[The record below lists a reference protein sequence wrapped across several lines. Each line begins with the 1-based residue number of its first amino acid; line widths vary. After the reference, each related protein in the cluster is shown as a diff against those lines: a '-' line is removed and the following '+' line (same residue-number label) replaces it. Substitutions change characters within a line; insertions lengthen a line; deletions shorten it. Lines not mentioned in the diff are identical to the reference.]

1 MSTEAG
7 QGPTR
12 EPGATGARP
21 SAGKLLAIIG
31 GVVTL
36 LTIVFSVT
44 IFGHHKTYRTYRA
57 QTLDAEDAA
66 VPWRDGEVSVE
77 GCVDFAIRWTM
88 DCPGIAPW
96 CEAEVPVVMET
107 CLASSDRAAYCDE
120 VGDEVLSTRFGFEAC
135 KSARDDKFGP
145 HEGCRD
151 PKVEADRYAC
161 RSFKKYCAGAYRA
174 IASHCRARNSD
185 AATTP

>member
-1 MSTEAG
+1 
-7 QGPTR
+7 
-12 EPGATGARP
+12 
-21 SAGKLLAIIG
+21 
-31 GVVTL
+31 
-36 LTIVFSVT
+36 
-44 IFGHHKTYRTYRA
+44 
-57 QTLDAEDAA
+57 
-66 VPWRDGEVSVE
+66 
-77 GCVDFAIRWTM
+77 M